1 MEHEKSNL
9 FHVISH
15 YWLQQANTVQAISST
30 PASIRQR
37 NYALP
42 SLTAPAPVSL
52 LLSVISSH
60 LDENGAVIRGKWG
73 LRGAGGI
80 RRGITLCSFQFYF
93 DSICPLVCEGEYS
106 SKRRAKTVLRF
117 LLVFGFEDCV
127 SATHIHGT
135 AASMM
140 GGGGV
145 GVKLSRQWVV
155 GQLFQECFL
164 YNPPLNELGD
174 QTVGMKH

>member
-1 MEHEKSNL
+1 MSYPTTDCNKQ
-9 FHVISH
+9 I
-15 YWLQQANTVQAISST
+15 NTVQTILVGSPT
-30 PASIRQR
+30 LASIHQR

-80 RRGITLCSFQFYF
+80 RRGITLRSFKICF
-93 DSICPLVCEGEYS
+93 DSICPLAYEGEYS
-106 SKRRAKTVLRF
+106 SKTTRNNCFTFYLF
-117 LLVFGFEDCV
+117 VFVFEDCV
-127 SATHIHGT
+127 STTHIHGT

-140 GGGGV
+140 VVVVVV
-145 GVKLSRQWVV
+145 GVRLSRQWVV

-164 YNPPLNELGD
+164 YNPPPNELGD